1 MRLGEGYC
9 GTLARVQAL
18 RGRSVGRSW
27 KWRREEEDANGA
39 WCRKPWESAPVST
52 TASAWH
58 HQQHPTL
65 IFPNNKETKK
75 QHALSFL
82 PSFVFTHFLLFPRP
96 ARRSSSPRVRE
107 REIRDTTEES
117 ADTENKLLH
126 RHRKRSTNHFS
137 LCVQHPATTTTT
149 TRNHKC

>member
-1 MRLGEGYC
+1 
-9 GTLARVQAL
+9 
-18 RGRSVGRSW
+18 
-27 KWRREEEDANGA
+27 
-39 WCRKPWESAPVST
+39 
-52 TASAWH
+52 
-58 HQQHPTL
+58 
-65 IFPNNKETKK
+65 
-75 QHALSFL
+75 
-82 PSFVFTHFLLFPRP
+82 LFPRP